1 MEVLIH
7 SANHNLIAHPH
18 YKATRVVNH
27 FSALRS
33 ITFYHRFK
41 MTQFDFV
48 GTNESEALLA
58 YTVKQKEK
66 DIQTGNSDKQ
76 NHIEHKG

>member
-1 MEVLIH
+1 MLQSNSPI
-7 SANHNLIAHPH
+7 
-18 YKATRVVNH
+18 VNH

-33 ITFYHRFK
+33 LTFYHIFK

-48 GTNESEALLA
+48 GINESEALLA

-66 DIQTGNSDKQ
+66 RIQTGNSDER
-76 NHIEHKG
+76 NYIEHRG